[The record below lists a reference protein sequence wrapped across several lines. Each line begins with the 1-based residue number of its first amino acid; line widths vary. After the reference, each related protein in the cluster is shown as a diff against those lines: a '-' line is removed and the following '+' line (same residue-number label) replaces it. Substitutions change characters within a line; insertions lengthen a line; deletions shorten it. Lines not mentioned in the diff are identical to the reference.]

1 MKGKTLKILLS
12 YFENEEILCRA
23 CKIQNNLYTLIFSAE
38 FRHSQEKRTG
48 NFKKK
53 MCRFYPIFIRV
64 HYRGRLGFLDDISN
78 NFYVLYLFVYKYNT
92 SYFSCSQFMGM
103 YYSYTSYINR

>member
-23 CKIQNNLYTLIFSAE
+23 CKIQNNLYTLNFSAE

-53 MCRFYPIFIRV
+53 NV
-64 HYRGRLGFLDDISN
+64 LFLCI
-78 NFYVLYLFVYKYNT
+78 LFLSELYKYRVQT
-92 SYFSCSQFMGM
+92 
-103 YYSYTSYINR
+103 IE

>member
-23 CKIQNNLYTLIFSAE
+23 CKIQNNLYNLNFSAE

-48 NFKKK
+48 NFKTK
-53 MCRFYPIFIRV
+53 MCRFYPIFIKV

-78 NFYVLYLFVYKYNT
+78 NFYVLYL
-92 SYFSCSQFMGM
+92 
-103 YYSYTSYINR
+103 YTSTIHHIFLVVSSWECTIAILVI

>member
-23 CKIQNNLYTLIFSAE
+23 CKIQNNLYTLNFSAE
-38 FRHSQEKRTG
+38 FCHSQEKRTG

-53 MCRFYPIFIRV
+53 KCVVSI
-64 HYRGRLGFLDDISN
+64 LFLSKSITVDD
-78 NFYVLYLFVYKYNT
+78 
-92 SYFSCSQFMGM
+92 
-103 YYSYTSYINR
+103 